1 MISAQSP
8 LHRAADRATL
18 RRRLRALPHL
28 ATAAALLAVA
38 LILAHAT
45 LQTAL
50 ALPDLAAQ
58 AAAQGHW

>member
-1 MISAQSP
+1 MISAQSV
-8 LHRAADRATL
+8 LHRAQDRATL
-18 RRRLRALPHL
+18 RRTLALVPHIL
-28 ATAAALLAVA
+28 TAAALLAVA

-58 AAAQGHW
+58 AAAQGQK